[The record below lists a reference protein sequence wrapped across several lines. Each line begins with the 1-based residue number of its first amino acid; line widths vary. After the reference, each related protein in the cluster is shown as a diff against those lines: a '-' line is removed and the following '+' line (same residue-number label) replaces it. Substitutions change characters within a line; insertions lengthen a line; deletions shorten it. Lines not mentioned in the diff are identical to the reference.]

1 MAVSSDARAR
11 DSSASDSW
19 DGWSPIESIG
29 MAGSTTTSSGRATP
43 TAGTALTG
51 CTTGTGTSG
60 GTPLPTTPRPPS
72 CTTPSVPTT
81 VGGEA
86 IGSGAEVS
94 IGCWVGS
101 WVSIMRLS
109 FASSDMFEQLSSIS
123 MLGCRTLRRRY
134 SMLGSAGTGANRMPS
149 SEFSTDAPNR
159 ASEAFTANWSSDSSS
174 AMWLR
179 LHSGSTSSGLNTSTA
194 GWIGWLGEGSDSTPG
209 WHWGGIILPVGS
221 TLIGGGIMP
230 FASISSGVEVRRN
243 IGRLA
248 CTFAGSSNGDTAAGK
263 GTPEKDT
270 EESRTNKATASSS
283 VRAGQLAHAGGRG
296 RDRIDRIG
304 QRSTVNVRHGGN
316 VATVLHPGPIVAEA
330 GQLAKIVVRR
340 WWRLLL
346 LVLRR
351 LLLLL
356 LLLLANGRT

>member
-51 CTTGTGTSG
+51 CTTGTGTSV
-60 GTPLPTTPRPPS
+60 GTPLPTTPRPAS

-86 IGSGAEVS
+86 IGSGADVLPQKDVRAAMFITVS
-94 IGCWVGS
+94 KCDPIESDPPPLLPPPPPPPPAAAAAPPALGR
-101 WVSIMRLS
+101 SIMRLS
-109 FASSDMFEQLSSIS
+109 FASSDMLEQLSSIS

-149 SEFSTDAPNR
+149 SELSTDAPNR

-174 AMWLR
+174 AMWPR

-243 IGRLA
+243 IGRLV
-248 CTFAGSSNGDTAAGK
+248 CTFVGSSNGDTAAGK
-263 GTPEKDT
+263 GTSEKDT
-270 EESRTNKATASSS
+270 EE
-283 VRAGQLAHAGGRG
+283 
-296 RDRIDRIG
+296 
-304 QRSTVNVRHGGN
+304 
-316 VATVLHPGPIVAEA
+316 
-330 GQLAKIVVRR
+330 RR
-340 WWRLLL
+340 KEQ
-346 LVLRR
+346 
-351 LLLLL
+351 
-356 LLLLANGRT
+356 